1 MTDAPDSM
9 PVHCGLCR
17 HEWFAFKSPIPIFV
31 AAKLAANMRCP
42 KCNGSSD
49 RIYCGPAPVDKTNTS
64 AERVNEIGE
73 N

>member
-1 MTDAPDSM
+1 MTDAPNSM
-9 PVHCGLCR
+9 PVHCGTCR

-49 RIYCGPAPVDKTNTS
+49 RIYCGPVINTS

-73 N
+73 S